1 MDLNERDMDILGI
14 SDKSEVIGLNF
25 FENPNVDAQI
35 LESIRKSSITDF
47 RARYSFECARHTGVL
62 SSIESRCHRTLYKKS
77 ANYMIIMVTL
87 PDISL
92 LIWIIRSV
100 LMP

>member
-47 RARYSFECARHTGVL
+47 RARYSFECARHTGYYRPLKAGV
-62 SSIESRCHRTLYKKS
+62 IELYTKS